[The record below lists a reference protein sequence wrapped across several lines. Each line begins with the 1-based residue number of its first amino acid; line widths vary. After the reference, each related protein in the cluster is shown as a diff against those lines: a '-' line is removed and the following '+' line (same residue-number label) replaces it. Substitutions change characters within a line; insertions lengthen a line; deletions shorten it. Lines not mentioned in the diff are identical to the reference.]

1 LDNDLDAGHLSRPI
15 KVIRPPVLSA
25 SLIFSSVKTLL
36 LYADL
41 LHTFT
46 MLRLTVRYK
55 QSVLGWIWAA
65 LQPLALMIVYTVI
78 FSRVAKVSS
87 DGTPYPVFV
96 LTGLLPWALFSSAI
110 TTATAGLTN
119 YSHLVTKVYFP
130 REIIPLSYVAA
141 AVVDFIL
148 ASFLLGG
155 FMIYYKAPVTWNV
168 LYAVPI
174 IGLLTAFTT
183 AVALVFSALNVRLRD
198 VSMAMPLFLQVWMW
212 TTPTAYSL
220 QSVPAEMRRIY
231 LANPLAALIE
241 SFRCVVLRG
250 DSPDAGTVTLAGAI
264 TLISLVAAYAG
275 FKKLEATMADFI

>member
-1 LDNDLDAGHLSRPI
+1 MIGGQWNWNQVQRFTSTRASGPCSASTIRVCAPLWPTRTCPFPGFCRRAPLDNDLDAGHLSRPI

-119 YSHLVTKVYFP
+119 YSHLVTKVYFA
-130 REIIPLSYVAA
+130 RESIPFSYVAP
-141 AVVDFIL
+141 AVLDFIF
-148 ASFLLGG
+148 ASFLVVG
-155 FMIYYKAPVTWNV
+155 FMIYSKPPV
-168 LYAVPI
+168 A
-174 IGLLTAFTT
+174 
-183 AVALVFSALNVRLRD
+183 
-198 VSMAMPLFLQVWMW
+198 
-212 TTPTAYSL
+212 
-220 QSVPAEMRRIY
+220 
-231 LANPLAALIE
+231 
-241 SFRCVVLRG
+241 
-250 DSPDAGTVTLAGAI
+250 
-264 TLISLVAAYAG
+264 
-275 FKKLEATMADFI
+275 